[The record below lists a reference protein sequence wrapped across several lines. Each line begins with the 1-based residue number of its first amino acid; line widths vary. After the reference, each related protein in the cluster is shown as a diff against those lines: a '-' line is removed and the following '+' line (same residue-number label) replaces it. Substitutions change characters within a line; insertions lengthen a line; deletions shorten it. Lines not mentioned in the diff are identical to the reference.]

1 MGKIQD
7 VLKEYREV
15 TRKIMTANRVI
26 PRIKAMLT
34 YLETSK
40 RAIKFLGV
48 EESIINN
55 AIDSVKSLVSE
66 LEAKRNEL
74 KEKYK
79 ELVGD

>member
-15 TRKIMTANRVI
+15 TRKIMTASRVI

-34 YLETSK
+34 YLGTSK

-79 ELVGD
+79 ELVGE